1 VIEEDQHGLLIMKSL
16 ELTKVMTH
24 LLILLCFSD
33 CDPTIFKVAVKE
45 SKCRKAMDAEIRA
58 IEKNET

>member
-1 VIEEDQHGLLIMKSL
+1 
-16 ELTKVMTH
+16 
-24 LLILLCFSD
+24 
-33 CDPTIFKVAVKE
+33 VAVKE